1 VGFEPTSIGTATS
14 EYFLRQPCGHRAT
27 DLVLAFFVDEGESSV
42 LGLSLFVCFGHIS
55 DSATLRL
62 NSNKSKIFF
71 LEHLILVHVSRIPTR
86 NLPIPNQWHELSF

>member
-1 VGFEPTSIGTATS
+1 MSVLGLDS
-14 EYFLRQPCGHRAT
+14 
-27 DLVLAFFVDEGESSV
+27 VLAFFVDEGESSV

-62 NSNKSKIFF
+62 NSNKSKIYFF
-71 LEHLILVHVSRIPTR
+71 LEHPILVHVSRIPTR